1 MYIISFCSVFIFIC
15 EFHNLHIL
23 YAMIIIGKVNIFF
36 CILDDFYNISTLS
49 DKKYLNSKILYRL
62 KYE

>member
-1 MYIISFCSVFIFIC
+1 MYLLLYYFILFCFIFIC

-23 YAMIIIGKVNIFF
+23 YAMIIIGKVNAFF

-49 DKKYLNSKILYRL
+49 DKKIS
-62 KYE
+62 